1 MMLDALPPADFI
13 VSAYRQG
20 IAPEYL
26 AATA

>member
-1 MMLDALPPADFI
+1 MTLDALPTADFI

-26 AATA
+26 AAAA